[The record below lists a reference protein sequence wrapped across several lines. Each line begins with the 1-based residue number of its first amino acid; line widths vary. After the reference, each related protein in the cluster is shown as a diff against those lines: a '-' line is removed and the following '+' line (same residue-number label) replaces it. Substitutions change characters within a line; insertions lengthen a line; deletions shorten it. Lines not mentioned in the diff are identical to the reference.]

1 MPDDHK
7 HELPSLSSG
16 PHGHPVC
23 SECGR
28 TIWSDPKIACAAIV
42 PMDGG
47 IVMIQRAIEPAIGKW
62 SFPSGYVNRGE
73 KIEHAVE
80 REVLEECGLETVVDR
95 LVGLY
100 SEEDDPVILSVY
112 EVSVIG
118 GALHSADNETLD
130 VGVFNIDDL
139 PELAFTHD
147 QRIISEWLNS
157 RSDAQ

>member
-1 MPDDHK
+1 
-7 HELPSLSSG
+7 
-16 PHGHPVC
+16 
-23 SECGR
+23 
-28 TIWSDPKIACAAIV
+28 
-42 PMDGG
+42 MDGG

-100 SEEDDPVILSVY
+100 SKEHDPVILSVY
-112 EVSVIG
+112 EVSVTG
-118 GALHSADNETLD
+118 GVLHSADDETLD
-130 VGVFNIDDL
+130 VGVFSIDDL

-147 QRIISEWLNS
+147 QRIINEWLNS
-157 RSDAQ
+157 RSTAQ